1 MSEVRDPAT
10 EVAVSDDSQPAERT
24 DPDPAALPTVAAD
37 DEPDSSQPEDGEPHA
52 RRAGESGTGGPG
64 PEERA
69 APAPDDAGARA
80 EWFLRTGRAGLLPE
94 SMTESE
100 PDSSRA
106 APRRATAGAPPW
118 AGDQAGPITDAPPPW
133 ESGPWP
139 GPAGE
144 EAGAGPRA
152 GAGPERQR
160 GEPSYGDRHYGERQ
174 SAAMSQPA
182 GPASPAAADTGNWQA
197 WAAGVAGL
205 LPVVVPGLVLGL
217 LGLRRA
223 RVTGTGRA
231 GSWLAIACSAIWAVI
246 LVVWLV
252 SAGGTAAS
260 ACGNYQNVVGY
271 PVSQVLHDLATSAPA
286 GVVDSDLQKAISQ
299 ANSAAASAQQVTAR
313 NAMATL
319 TTSLQQVAGEQTSTS
334 DAVMRQQVKAA
345 AATMASAC
353 KA

>member
-1 MSEVRDPAT
+1 MSEVRDPVTAA
-10 EVAVSDDSQPAERT
+10 AVSDDSQPAERT
-24 DPDPAALPTVAAD
+24 EPDPAALPAAAAGT
-37 DEPDSSQPEDGEPHA
+37 EAHA
-52 RRAGESGTGGPG
+52 PPAQEAEAHAPR

-69 APAPDDAGARA
+69 GRAPDDADAGA
-80 EWFLRTGRAGLLPE
+80 EWFLRTGRAGLQPG
-94 SMTESE
+94 SMTESGPE
-100 PDSSRA
+100 SGWA
-106 APRRATAGAPPW
+106 APRRAAAGAPPW

-139 GPAGE
+139 GPGE
-144 EAGAGPRA
+144 EAGPDSRPGT
-152 GAGPERQR
+152 GPERQR
-160 GEPSYGDRHYGERQ
+160 GERQYG
-174 SAAMSQPA
+174 AMGQAA

-197 WAAGVAGL
+197 WAAVVAGL
-205 LPVVVPGLVLGL
+205 LPAVVPGLVLGL

-246 LVVWLV
+246 LVVWLA

-271 PVSQVLHDLATSAPA
+271 PVSQVLRDLATSAPA
-286 GVVDSDLQKAISQ
+286 GVLDPDLQKAISQ

-319 TTSLQQVAGEQTSTS
+319 TSSLQQVAGEQASTS

-345 AATMASAC
+345 AAAMTSAC
-353 KA
+353 RA

>member
-1 MSEVRDPAT
+1 MSEVRDPVT
-10 EVAVSDDSQPAERT
+10 EVAVSEDSQLAERT
-24 DPDPAALPTVAAD
+24 DSDPAAPPAEAAD
-37 DEPDSSQPEDGEPHA
+37 PEPDAARPADNEARA
-52 RRAGESGTGGPG
+52 RRAESAGAQAPG
-64 PEERA
+64 PEEQA
-69 APAPDDAGARA
+69 DQAPDDAGTGA
-80 EWFLRTGRAGLLPE
+80 EWFLRTGRAGLQPE
-94 SMTESE
+94 SMTESA

-118 AGDQAGPITDAPPPW
+118 AGDQAGPIAEAAPPW

-139 GPAGE
+139 GPGEKAGSD
-144 EAGAGPRA
+144 PRA

-160 GEPSYGDRHYGERQ
+160 GESQHGERPYG
-174 SAAMSQPA
+174 ATGQPA

-197 WAAGVAGL
+197 WAAVVAGL
-205 LPVVVPGLVLGL
+205 LPAVVPGLALGL

-246 LVVWLV
+246 LVVWLA
-252 SAGGTAAS
+252 SAGGTATS

-271 PVSQVLHDLATSAPA
+271 PVSQVLHDLAASAPA
-286 GVVDSDLQKAISQ
+286 GVLDADLQKAISQ

-319 TTSLQQVAGEQTSTS
+319 TTSLQQVAGEQPSTS
-334 DAVMRQQVKAA
+334 DAVMRRQVTAA
-345 AATMASAC
+345 AAAMTSAC
-353 KA
+353 TA